1 MELIKRIEIRYLRSI
16 HRLAVPAGAL
26 TVLSG
31 ANDVGKSNILKAL
44 NLFFNN
50 QVDWQTPLDFY
61 RDFSLRRLNEVR
73 RESIK
78 GRQFIR
84 IDVEFARPPN
94 YKGSLPPTFTVTRTW
109 LRDSLVP
116 EERNDLERQ
125 ERRGRL
131 PSSLETARRMLSR
144 FLSRVRFQY
153 VPAIRDRA
161 YFEYVLQHLQETM
174 LAAQMKSDDPILTA
188 VGELN
193 ATLRERAATLRDDF
207 ERATGIDAYVS
218 QCQHWMAGSA
228 YGERRRGADGV
239 LVAARRW
246 YPGMLCPFALEVHC
260 RQFVDVLY
268 LGL

>member
-1 MELIKRIEIRYLRSI
+1 MQLIKSIEIRYLRSI
-16 HRLAVPAGAL
+16 HRLAVPAGEL

-109 LRDSLVP
+109 FRESLVP

-125 ERRGRL
+125 GKRGTL
-131 PSSLETARRMLSR
+131 PSTLETARRMLSR
-144 FLSRVRFQY
+144 FVSRVRFQY

-174 LAAQMKSDDPILTA
+174 LAAQMKSDDPILTS

-193 ATLRERAATLRDDF
+193 ATLRERAATPVSYTHL
-207 ERATGIDAYVS
+207 TLPTTPYV
-218 QCQHWMAGSA
+218 
-228 YGERRRGADGV
+228 
-239 LVAARRW
+239 
-246 YPGMLCPFALEVHC
+246 
-260 RQFVDVLY
+260 
-268 LGL
+268 